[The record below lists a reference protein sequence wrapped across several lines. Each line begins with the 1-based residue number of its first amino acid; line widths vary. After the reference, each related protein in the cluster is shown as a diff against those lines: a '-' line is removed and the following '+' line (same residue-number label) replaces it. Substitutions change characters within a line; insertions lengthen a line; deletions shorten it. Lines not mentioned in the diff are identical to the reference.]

1 MGYGIIIMIVYF
13 TQQKIFLQMERMLMY
28 TFKDL
33 RKNSNQKPT
42 GNSRRLAML
51 GNVSTQFLSVAIRG
65 YAVLENLPLEVF
77 DTDYNQIE
85 AQLLDPVSEVYGFSP
100 DSILL
105 WLGTDKL
112 YEEFLDLPL
121 EARSGFAETIMS
133 KITMYWELIS
143 KNCKANILQMN
154 FTEIDDKAL
163 GNYSAKADTAFAFQI
178 RKLNYLLE
186 GAMSKQNNVYP
197 IDLLSV
203 QIQFGTEKFYDAPLY
218 YNAKMTIST
227 DALPFAAKTVID
239 VLKALS
245 GRIKKCVV
253 LDLDNTLWGGVI
265 GDDGMENI
273 EIGELGR
280 GHVFTDFQRWLK
292 QLKECGIILCICSK
306 NNEDTAKKPFEEHDE
321 MILRLSDIALFVAN
335 WEDKAS
341 NIRLIQ
347 KTLNIGMDSMV
358 FIDDNPFER
367 NLVRQMIPEI
377 EVPELPEDPA
387 LYLGYL
393 QQQNYFE
400 TASFTGAGSD
410 RTKLYQA
417 EFERTKLM
425 MSFDSIDGYLESL
438 EMEGE
443 AKPFEESKY
452 SRIAQLTQRSNQFN
466 LRTVRYT
473 ESDIQNIANDKD
485 YLTIYYNLKDKFGD
499 HGLVGVIIM
508 KKRSDTELFI
518 DTWLMSCRVL
528 KRGMEEFIVNQLI
541 KRAKANGF
549 KKVYGEY
556 ISTPKNSM
564 VKDIY
569 KTMGFE
575 EISEDQYVTDVDTY
589 KEKKIYIKEIDQ

>member
-1 MGYGIIIMIVYF
+1 
-13 TQQKIFLQMERMLMY
+13 MY
-28 TFKDL
+28 TFKSL
-33 RKNSNQKPT
+33 RKASKQPIAD
-42 GNSRRLAML
+42 GARRIAIL
-51 GNVSTQFLSVAIRG
+51 GNISTQFLAVAIRG
-65 YAVLENLPLEVF
+65 YAALENLPLSVY
-77 DTDYNQIE
+77 DADYNQIE
-85 AQLLDPVSEVYGFSP
+85 AQLLDPNSEVYSFVP
-100 DSILL
+100 NNILL

-121 EARSGFAETIMS
+121 ENRSGFAESVLS
-133 KITMYWELIS
+133 KITMYWDLIS
-143 KNCKANILQMN
+143 QHCKATILQMN
-154 FTEIDDKAL
+154 FTEIDDKVF
-163 GNYSAKADTAFAFQI
+163 GNYSCKVDLAFVFQI
-178 RKLNYLLE
+178 RKLNFILAE
-186 GAMSKQNNVYP
+186 AMEQRKNVYP
-197 IDLLSV
+197 VDLLSV
-203 QIQFGTEKFYDAPLY
+203 QLQLGTSTFYDAPLY
-218 YNAKMTIST
+218 YNAKMTVST
-227 DALPFAAKTVID
+227 DALPYVAKAVID
-239 VLKALS
+239 VQKALI
-245 GRIKKCVV
+245 GRIKKCVI

-265 GDDGMENI
+265 GDEGIENI

-292 QLKECGIILCICSK
+292 QLKECGIILCVCSK
-306 NNEDTAKKPFEEHDE
+306 NNEDIAKKPFEEHNE

-347 KTLNIGMDSMV
+347 KTLNISMDSIV

-393 QQQNYFE
+393 QGQNYFE

-425 MSFDSIDGYLESL
+425 MSFESIDGYLESL
-438 EMEGE
+438 EMLGE
-443 AKPFEESKY
+443 AKPFEESKF

-473 ESDIQNIANDKD
+473 DADIQSIASNPN
-485 YLTIYYNLKDKFGD
+485 YVTLYYTLRDKFGD

-508 KKRSDTELFI
+508 KKKNDDELFI

-528 KRGMEEFIVNQLI
+528 KRGMEEYIVNCFM
-541 KRAKANGF
+541 REAKNRGF
-549 KKVYGEY
+549 KRIYGEY
-556 ISTPKNSM
+556 IPTPKNAM

-569 KTMGFE
+569 KTMGFT
-575 EISEDQYVTDVDTY
+575 EISENNYVMDVDKY
-589 KEKKIYIKEIDQ
+589 EEKKIYIRSN

>member
-1 MGYGIIIMIVYF
+1 
-13 TQQKIFLQMERMLMY
+13 MY
-28 TFKDL
+28 TFKSL
-33 RKNSNQKPT
+33 RKSSKQPVAD
-42 GNSRRLAML
+42 GARRLAVL
-51 GNVSTQFLSVAIRG
+51 GNISTQFLAVAIRG
-65 YAVLENLPLEVF
+65 YAALEGLPLSVF
-77 DTDYNQIE
+77 DADYNQIE
-85 AQLLDPVSEVYGFSP
+85 AQLLDPGSEVYGFGP

-121 EARSGFAETIMS
+121 EARSGFAESVMQ
-133 KITMYWELIS
+133 KITMYWDLIAQHS
-143 KNCKANILQMN
+143 RANILQMN
-154 FTEIDDKAL
+154 FTEIDDRAL
-163 GNYSAKADTAFAFQI
+163 GNYSCKVDSAFVYQI
-178 RKLNYLLE
+178 RKLNFMLE
-186 GAMSKQNNVYP
+186 EAMISRKTVYP
-197 IDLLSV
+197 VDLFSI
-203 QIQFGTEKFYDAPLY
+203 QIRLGTEVFYDAPLY
-218 YNAKMTIST
+218 YNAKMTVST
-227 DALPFAAKTVID
+227 DALPYVAKAVID
-239 VLKALS
+239 VQKALA

-265 GDDGMENI
+265 GDDGMDNI

-292 QLKECGIILCICSK
+292 QLKECGIILCVCSK

-393 QQQNYFE
+393 QEQNYFE

-425 MSFDSIDGYLESL
+425 MSFESIDGYLESL
-438 EMEGE
+438 EMIGE
-443 AKPFEESKY
+443 AKPFEESKF

-473 ESDIQNIANDKD
+473 DADIQSIASDPN
-485 YLTIYYNLKDKFGD
+485 YVTLYYTLRDKFGD

-508 KKRSDTELFI
+508 KKKNGEELFI

-528 KRGMEEFIVNQLI
+528 KRGMEEYIVNCFM
-541 KRAKANGF
+541 REAKNRGF
-549 KKVYGEY
+549 KRVYGEY
-556 ISTPKNSM
+556 IPTPKNAM

-569 KTMGFE
+569 KTMGFT
-575 EISEDQYVTDVDTY
+575 EISENNYVMDVSKY
-589 KEKKIYIKEIDQ
+589 EEKKIYIKE

>member
-1 MGYGIIIMIVYF
+1 MH
-13 TQQKIFLQMERMLMY
+13 
-28 TFKDL
+28 TFKEL
-33 RKNSNQKPT
+33 RKTSKQIAPGT
-42 GNSRRLAML
+42 PRRLAIL
-51 GNVSTQFLSVAIRG
+51 GNVSTQFLAVAICG
-65 YAVLENLPLEVF
+65 YATLENLPLTVY
-77 DTDYNQIE
+77 DADYNQIE
-85 AQLLDPVSEVYGFSP
+85 AQLLDPASEVYNFEP

-105 WLGTDKL
+105 WLATDKL

-121 EARSGFAETIMS
+121 EARSGFAVSVMQ
-133 KITMYWELIS
+133 KITMYWDLIS
-143 KNCKANILQMN
+143 KNSKANILQMN

-163 GNYSAKADTAFAFQI
+163 GNYSCKVNSAFVYQI
-178 RKLNYLLE
+178 RKLNFMLSE
-186 GAMSKQNNVYP
+186 AMEQRKNVYP

-203 QIQFGTEKFYDAPLY
+203 QIHLGTSAFYDAPLY
-218 YNAKMTIST
+218 YNAKMTVST
-227 DALPFAAKTVID
+227 DALPYVARAVID
-239 VLKALS
+239 VQKALA

-265 GDDGMENI
+265 GDDGMDNI

-292 QLKECGIILCICSK
+292 QLKECGIILCVCSK
-306 NNEDTAKKPFEEHDE
+306 NNEDIAKKPFEEHDE

-393 QQQNYFE
+393 QEQNYFE

-425 MSFDSIDGYLESL
+425 MSFESIDGYLESL
-438 EMEGE
+438 KMIGE
-443 AKPFEESKY
+443 AKPFEESKF

-473 ESDIQNIANDKD
+473 DADIQSIANDPN
-485 YLTIYYNLKDKFGD
+485 YITLYYTLRDKFGD

-508 KKRSDTELFI
+508 KKKNEDELFI

-528 KRGMEEFIVNQLI
+528 KRGMEEYIVNCFM
-541 KRAKANGF
+541 REAKNRGF
-549 KKVYGEY
+549 KRVYGEY
-556 ISTPKNSM
+556 IPTPKNAM

-575 EISEDQYVTDVDTY
+575 EISENNYVMDVSKY
-589 KEKKIYIKEIDQ
+589 EEKKIFIKE